1 MVIFHRFHTRNIK
14 DQRLLLHMGSC
25 NTPEQRAGE
34 ELALVDIVKYLT
46 FFVHIETISK
56 DHLSSI
62 QNYGSNDQASK

>member
-1 MVIFHRFHTRNIK
+1 MVIFHRFRTRNIK
-14 DQRLLLHMGSC
+14 GQQLLLHMGSC

-46 FFVHIETISK
+46 FVDIQTISK